1 MNSEWV
7 ILLSTISG
15 AIMGSVITIVY
26 DFYKSNKQNKEFLI
40 KNIYE
45 PLRQELSHNQHLV
58 WHAEDDIVKT
68 HFNSIYYEEFIS
80 FKLKPNL
87 KRRIENVY
95 NYGIHNLRI
104 TLRNLEPLI
113 VKDIMAELKISSDNQ
128 SIAKKFARNIITGKN
143 NLNPEYTT
151 GAFAEL
157 KKIKKVKEKNYEE
170 LKLRLITSLSNKT
183 YHEHYL
189 EKRDLISN
197 EISKLIN
204 KLDNLMGNKQKV
216 FTI

>member
-1 MNSEWV
+1 MSSELI
-7 ILLSTISG
+7 ILWSTISG
-15 AIMGSVITIVY
+15 AIMGSLITIIY
-26 DFYKSNKQNKEFLI
+26 DSYKSNKQNKEFLI

-58 WHAEDDIVKT
+58 WHAEDDIVKK
-68 HFNSIYYEEFIS
+68 HFNSIYYEDFIS

-87 KRRIENVY
+87 KRRIENIY
-95 NYGIHNLRI
+95 NYGIYNLRI

-113 VKDIMAELKISSDNQ
+113 IKDIVDELKLSSDNE

-143 NLNPEYTT
+143 NLNSDYTT

-157 KKIKKVKEKNYEE
+157 KKIKNIKEKNYEE
-170 LKLRLITSLSNKT
+170 LKSRLINLLSNKIH
-183 YHEHYL
+183 HEHYL

-197 EISKLIN
+197 ELGKLIN
-204 KLDNLMGNKQKV
+204 KLDKLMGNDQKV
-216 FTI
+216 LTV